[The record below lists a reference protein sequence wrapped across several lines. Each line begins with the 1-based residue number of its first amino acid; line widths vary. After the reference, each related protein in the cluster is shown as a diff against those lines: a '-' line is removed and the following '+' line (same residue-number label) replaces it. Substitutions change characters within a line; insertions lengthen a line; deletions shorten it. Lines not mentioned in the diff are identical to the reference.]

1 MEIQLKKLKD
11 LKPNPLNPRK
21 SSVTQ
26 DENLKKSLEKFGV
39 VEPIVFN
46 KRSGFIVGGHFR
58 VRELKKL
65 GYKEVECVIVDLNEQ
80 DEKEL
85 LIRLNANTGDWDTD
99 LLLQDWDADKLAD
112 WGVDIEL
119 TEDKEELKETAKRK
133 LSEKFIVPPFSIL
146 DTRQGYWQERKR
158 FWRELIND
166 NGESRFESMGSFNPE
181 YKEKNNLQTGFKS
194 IGQSVS
200 LLDPVLSEI
209 INNWF
214 GLPNSK
220 TFDCFAGDSVFGFVS
235 AYLGNEFTGIELR
248 SEQADLNNIRINSVK
263 SRYICDDGQNVLK
276 HIEKNSQD
284 LLFSCPPYFN
294 LEVYSD
300 LKNDASNQKEYS
312 DFLKILENAFTDS
325 IKCLKENRFAVIVV
339 GDIRDKKGAYRRF
352 VDDIK
357 DIFKINNTILYNSLI
372 LIEQIG
378 TKAMTVNKSMDNR
391 KIGKCHQN
399 VLVFFKG
406 DPKKIK
412 EIYPKIEYASE
423 DLEPFTMDNGNEPE

>member
-1 MEIQLKKLKD
+1 MEIEVKKIKD
-11 LKPNPLNPRK
+11 LRPNPLNPRK

-46 KRSGFIVGGHFR
+46 RRSGYIVGGHFR

-112 WGVDIEL
+112 WGVDMLEFE
-119 TEDKEELKETAKRK
+119 TENEDLKETAKRK

-146 DTRQGYWQERKR
+146 DARQGYWQERKR
-158 FWRELIND
+158 FWRELISD
-166 NGESRFESMGSFNPE
+166 NGESRESALQKGTKSG
-181 YKEKNNLQTGFKS
+181 KNNAFLLNKINGGT
-194 IGQSVS
+194 S

-209 INNWF
+209 INAWF

-235 AYLGNEFTGIELR
+235 SYLGNEFTGIELR
-248 SEQADLNNIRINSVK
+248 KEQADLNNERIKGFNSK
-263 SRYICDDGQNVLK
+263 YICDDGQNIKK
-276 HIEKNSQD
+276 HIAENSQD
-284 LLFSCPPYFN
+284 LLFSCPPYFD
-294 LEVYSD
+294 LEIYSD
-300 LKNDASNQKEYS
+300 LKNDASNQKEYE
-312 DFLKILENAFTDS
+312 DFLKILDNAFTDA

-339 GDIRDKKGAYRRF
+339 GDIRDKNGYYRRF
-352 VDDIK
+352 VDDVK
-357 DIFKINNTILYNSLI
+357 DIFKDNKLSLYNELI
-372 LIEQIG
+372 MVECIG
-378 TKAMTVNKSMDNR
+378 TGALRANKLMTNR
-391 KIGKCHQN
+391 KVVKTHQN